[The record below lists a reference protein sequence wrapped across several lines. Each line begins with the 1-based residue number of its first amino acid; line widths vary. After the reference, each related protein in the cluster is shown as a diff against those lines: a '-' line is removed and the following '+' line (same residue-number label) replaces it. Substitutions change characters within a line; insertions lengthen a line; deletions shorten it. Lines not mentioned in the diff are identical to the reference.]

1 MNKKFLE
8 FIPGEVPKRDMHQ
21 ILLSGVAPRPIALV
35 STISKD
41 GILNLAPYSFFN
53 AFASNPPIIAIGP
66 AISAA
71 TGKIKDT
78 YTNIIETGECTIN
91 AVTFDMTEQISLAS
105 CEFPP
110 DVNEFEKTGLHPI
123 DSRRVRAPRVMESPF
138 QMECTLIESIAL
150 KREIGGNGNIMLLEV
165 VKIHAEEHVF
175 SDGKLDPQKL
185 DLVARMGYDYYCRA
199 HGNAIFEVF
208 KPKWNG
214 IGFDALPR
222 FIKESDVLTGA
233 QLAKLAG
240 IKEIPQKEPAEFM
253 LAIQECGKIPE
264 ISQSVKEGMIQ
275 KDLENVISV
284 LLNMDKIDLAWRL
297 LAESITE

>member
-1 MNKKFLE
+1 MNKRFLE
-8 FIPGEVPKRDMHQ
+8 FIPGEVPNRDMHQ
-21 ILLSGVAPRPIALV
+21 ILLSGIAPRPIALV
-35 STISKD
+35 STISKE

-91 AVTFDMTEQISLAS
+91 AVTFEMTEQISLAS

-123 DSRRVRAPRVMESPF
+123 DSHIVNAPRVMESPF

-150 KREIGGNGNIMLLEV
+150 KREVGGNGNIMLLEV
-165 VKIHAEEHVF
+165 VKIHADEHVF
-175 SDGKLDPQKL
+175 SDGRLDPQKL

-214 IGFDALPR
+214 IGIDALPD
-222 FIKESDVLTGA
+222 FIKHSNILTGA

-240 IKEIPQKEPAEFM
+240 IKEIPQKELTEFT
-253 LAIQECGKIPE
+253 LAMQECMNIPE
-264 ISQSVKEGMIQ
+264 ISHSVNQNLIQ
-275 KDLENVISV
+275 EDLESVLSV
-284 LLNMDKIDLAWRL
+284 LLDKNKIDLAWRL
-297 LAESITE
+297 LVEFVKE